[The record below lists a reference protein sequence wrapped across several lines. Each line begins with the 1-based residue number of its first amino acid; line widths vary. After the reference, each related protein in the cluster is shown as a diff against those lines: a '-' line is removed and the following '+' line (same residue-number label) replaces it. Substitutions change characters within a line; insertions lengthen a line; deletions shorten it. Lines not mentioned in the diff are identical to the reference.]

1 MYRVAVLALVAA
13 CGGHRHGP
21 ARDDDPRHLYV
32 EVTADGSHRAALR
45 DGAAQGLANI
55 AFAVPSRTGGDV
67 ELQAQV
73 SRLDQV
79 GLVTACS
86 VKILV
91 VRLPQ
96 HDLLGIADGSAR
108 AHGIDGRAADDCV
121 SGVTT
126 SLVRDKVRG
135 LLRRRLEAKR

>member
-21 ARDDDPRHLYV
+21 PRDDDPRRLYV
-32 EVTADGSHRAALR
+32 EVAADGSHRAALR

-55 AFAVPSRTGGDV
+55 SFAVASPGNGDI
-67 ELQAQV
+67 ELQAEV
-73 SRLDQV
+73 SRLDRI
-79 GLVTACS
+79 GNTTACS

-108 AHGIDGRAADDCV
+108 AHGTGGRAEDDCV

-126 SLVRDKVRG
+126 SLVRGKLRS
-135 LLRRRLEAKR
+135 LLRRRLDAKR